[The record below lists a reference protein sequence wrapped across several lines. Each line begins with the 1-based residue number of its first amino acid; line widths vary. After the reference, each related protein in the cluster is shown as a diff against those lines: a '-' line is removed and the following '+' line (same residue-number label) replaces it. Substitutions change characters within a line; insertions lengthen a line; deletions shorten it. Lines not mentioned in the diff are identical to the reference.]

1 MIISNLV
8 GIIADDLTG
17 ANDTALQ
24 FEKQNAKTKILLD
37 YNIPPESDSKT
48 EVWAISTE
56 SRNVS
61 PQEAKSR
68 MLTTIENLN
77 KNLNLEYFYKKIG

>member
-24 FEKQNAKTKILLD
+24 FKKCNAKTKILLD
-37 YNIPPESDSKT
+37 Y
-48 EVWAISTE
+48 
-56 SRNVS
+56 
-61 PQEAKSR
+61 
-68 MLTTIENLN
+68 
-77 KNLNLEYFYKKIG
+77 